1 MNSKIKSLC
10 ECDAPYPEIRAE
22 RKNAHYARL
31 LSLAYAGQ
39 DSELTAIL
47 LYSYGH
53 QVMRGKCPEMLSG
66 VLSAVSVVEM
76 RHLDMLGELIVLLGG
91 DPRFCGPNPR
101 VGINT
106 AMLGYACEPAQIL
119 RNAIAGEEAAI
130 RLYGDLIKNINDG
143 CVRAVLKRIVM
154 DEEQH
159 LKIFK
164 EMAGTSVYKG
174 R

>member
-1 MNSKIKSLC
+1 MNLKMKSLC
-10 ECDAPYPEIRAE
+10 ECDAPYPEIRVE

-53 QVMRGKCPEMLSG
+53 QVSRGKSPEMLSG
-66 VLSAVSVVEM
+66 VLSHIAMAEM
-76 RHLDMLGELIVLLGG
+76 HHLEMLGELIFLLGG

-106 AMLGYACEPAQIL
+106 AMLGYASEPAQIL

-130 RLYGDLIKNINDG
+130 RLYNDLIKNINDS
-143 CVRAVLKRIVM
+143 CVRAVLKRIIM

-159 LKIFK
+159 LKVFK
-164 EMAGTSVYKG
+164 EMAGTSVYNG